1 MLLLRLLTLGCQYSV
16 ADVVATSVDSMLL
29 SYSVADVVATS
40 VDSGLPVL
48 SS

>member
-16 ADVVATSVDSMLL
+16 ADVVATSVDS
-29 SYSVADVVATS
+29 
-40 VDSGLPVL
+40 GLPVL